1 MNNLIESVIL
11 LFLVF
16 IGVIYIINMIR
27 KAPPKRFEDF
37 GKRFIAGIA
46 GGLAVLLGNVLYNYP
61 YGKETLD
68 MDIMN
73 VASIIAI
80 FFIIIAFCLLLFD
93 MLEYQSEHRRP
104 KK

>member
-11 LFLVF
+11 LFLV
-16 IGVIYIINMIR
+16 IIAVIYIINKIR
-27 KAPPKRFEDF
+27 KAPPKRLEDF

-68 MDIMN
+68 MDIVN
-73 VASIIAI
+73 VASII
-80 FFIIIAFCLLLFD
+80 
-93 MLEYQSEHRRP
+93 Q
-104 KK
+104 